1 MFLSFIA
8 YLQKEK
14 RNFQKHKYESDMQY
28 RAVLFRQFS
37 KSYRW
42 YCKSHQI
49 EDEYEKVEYEIQA
62 YEKRI
67 QEYRNS

>member
-1 MFLSFIA
+1 MFLSFLA

-14 RNFQKHKYESDMQY
+14 RNFQKHKYERDMQY
-28 RAVLFRQFS
+28 RAVLFRQFGE
-37 KSYRW
+37 SYRW

-49 EDEYEKVEYEIQA
+49 SDEYEKVAYDIQA

-67 QEYRNS
+67 QQYRDS